1 MNRRTSQLSRFFEL
15 YPFFLSLAF
24 WGQTL
29 VCGVVLCFAFLWI
42 ERVTLQI
49 FPVSEYEEEHSH
61 EHISLHHEDQEL
73 IPHDAPEWQIVKSY
87 SQEDLDAFRVN
98 YEQIIDEYRHEIA
111 QKNQELS
118 PKKSVEWIYFPS
130 SKKPFLANLG
140 GVKDLEILIKS
151 EILQK
156 KDVHFLLELYYEP
169 DTSRGRFQPKTN
181 SLQLFNLKSAPE
193 NEIVSVFVH
202 ELGHYIDL
210 TFLEKKRF
218 YDISDVFYNFSWKGT
233 KVLKP
238 GLVQADFVSG
248 YAMTNKYED
257 FAETFIYYVMYNSD
271 FVQKAQ
277 KSTIL
282 QKKYDFFH
290 EEIFP
295 GGEFQGTNFRIPSE
309 NVKNYYWDI
318 TKIPFSLKNFLEYFQ
333 KWI

>member
-1 MNRRTSQLSRFFEL
+1 ML
-15 YPFFLSLAF
+15 
-24 WGQTL
+24 
-29 VCGVVLCFAFLWI
+29 GVVLCFAFLWI
-42 ERVTLQI
+42 ERVVWQV
-49 FPVSEYEEEHSH
+49 FPETVEEEHQH
-61 EHISLHHEDQEL
+61 EHISVHQKEEEL
-73 IPHDAPEWQIVKSY
+73 IPHDAPDGQIVKSY
-87 SQEDLDAFRVN
+87 SQEELDILRIN
-98 YEQIIDEYRHEIA
+98 YEQIIDEYRQEIA
-111 QKNQELS
+111 QKNLELT
-118 PKKSVEWIYFPS
+118 PKKSVQWIYFPHS
-130 SKKPFLANLG
+130 QKSFLANLN
-140 GVKDLEILIKS
+140 GVQDLEILIKS

-169 DTSRGRFQPKTN
+169 DTSRGRFVPKTN

-202 ELGHYIDL
+202 ELGHYIDI

-238 GLVQADFVSG
+238 WLVQADFVSG

-257 FAETFIYYVMYNSD
+257 FAETFIYYVMYNND
-271 FVQKAQ
+271 FYEKAK
-277 KSTIL
+277 KSAIL

-295 GGEFQGTNFRIPSE
+295 DGEFQGTNFRNPSE
-309 NVKNYYWDI
+309 NIKNYYWDI